1 MENERPQRSDET
13 LNNVLEVFQALSHP
27 VRLEIC
33 RILMFQPY
41 SVGTLCTILD
51 MKQYAISQQLAVLR
65 KAQIVT
71 PRREARRVFYAL
83 TNTKVQQILTV
94 SISNLASAN
103 SRPIS
108 DLDKEQKAGE
118 FAKSH

>member
-33 RILMFQPY
+33 RILMVQPY
-41 SVGTLCTILD
+41 SVGALCTLMD

-71 PRREARRVFYAL
+71 TRREARHVFYAL
-83 TNTKVQQILTV
+83 INTKVQRILTV
-94 SISNLASAN
+94 SMSNLASAN

-108 DLDKEQKAGE
+108 DLDEEQKAGK
-118 FAKSH
+118 FAKSL

>member
-1 MENERPQRSDET
+1 MENKRPQRSDET

-33 RILMFQPY
+33 RILMVQPY

-71 PRREARRVFYAL
+71 PRREARHVIYAL
-83 TNTKVQQILTV
+83 TNTKVQRILTV
-94 SISNLASAN
+94 SIANVASTN
-103 SRPIS
+103 SHPIS
-108 DLDKEQKAGE
+108 DLDQEKKACE
-118 FAKSH
+118 DAKSL